1 MTVLIECIGRRGQL
15 NVEFDFDHLD
25 RPMDATLYSENNER
39 IVRGKWFDKLY
50 NMFEV
55 EIQQQLEEADAA
67 YWARIDMEEMMRDE
81 Y

>member
-15 NVEFDFDHLD
+15 NVEFDFDHLG
-25 RPMDATLYSENNER
+25 RPIDATLYSENNER
-39 IVRGKWFDKLY
+39 MVRGKWFDKLY

-55 EIQQQLEEADAA
+55 EIQQHLEEADAA